1 MKEDEENEEGE
12 SRSKS
17 GTIPGHGTGQPRSV
31 DQSFQSPPTFPP
43 RVLVCNVNAAWD
55 VISGGCGIGGVF
67 SGCMEMPLPNLS
79 EAHSYVSSVLMA
91 EVIDV
96 RLAVSSAREL
106 GVLELIPPG
115 TRLLEI
121 VCCRSFELANS
132 HEIGTVEVV
141 QSPTFEILEVA
152 DFPVFFRRF
161 VPAIIDTG
169 GGFKEMKLRG
179 LGFERNKRRESRHLM
194 IFFLSSP
201 DT

>member
-31 DQSFQSPPTFPP
+31 ERSYCTTETASDRDYPQSHSAKTVEGMQIGNIPFACEGLGGI
-43 RVLVCNVNAAWD
+43 LVCNVNAAWD

-96 RLAVSSAREL
+96 RLAVSSA
-106 GVLELIPPG
+106 VYSN
-115 TRLLEI
+115 
-121 VCCRSFELANS
+121 V
-132 HEIGTVEVV
+132 
-141 QSPTFEILEVA
+141 
-152 DFPVFFRRF
+152 
-161 VPAIIDTG
+161 
-169 GGFKEMKLRG
+169 
-179 LGFERNKRRESRHLM
+179 
-194 IFFLSSP
+194 
-201 DT
+201 